1 MRSFTTCVVVLLS
14 TVSFTGVNGQQG
26 NCLVSNGP
34 NLAHDMPSE
43 TVCGRPD
50 TELPLRID
58 GRSCTSFC
66 LNDSGHAV
74 FGSNYDNDI
83 PEGIVSINTRGI
95 IKSGFMPGTTG
106 QVARWTSKYASVT
119 FTVVGHQLAWAGMN
133 EKGLVMS
140 TMALGETQNPS
151 PDERAPLH
159 SPHWMQYMLDNCSS
173 VTDIVAADSLVR
185 IFETVDHYLVSDGT
199 GDCAVIE
206 FLNGQMVMH
215 AGHSLPVAALT
226 NSTYSVSVDLLDG
239 VTKGSSVGNG
249 IQNVTG
255 SLRRFLTAAEQ
266 VKAFEPAGA
275 EYAVKY
281 AFDILDKVGGDATL
295 WSIVFDTHDLTVYF
309 RTKSHR
315 AIRYLSLN
323 DFDLSCQAPD
333 MMIDI
338 HEKLEGRI
346 ADSMKDYSSDENFEF
361 FRKAIVRREIPMS
374 DEQLEAIRTALDSYE
389 CEQ

>member
-1 MRSFTTCVVVLLS
+1 MRSLTAFVVILLS
-14 TVSFTGVNGQQG
+14 TGSFTSVNGLQSH
-26 NCLVSNGP
+26 CLVSNST
-34 NLAHDMPSE
+34 N
-43 TVCGRPD
+43 CGRPA

-66 LNDSGHAV
+66 LEDNGHAV

-83 PEGIVSINTRGI
+83 PDGMVFINKRGV

-151 PDERAPLH
+151 LDERAPLH

-239 VTKGSSVGNG
+239 GTKGSSVGNG
-249 IQNVTG
+249 VQNVTG
-255 SLRRFLTAAEQ
+255 SLRRFLTAAER

-281 AFDILDKVGGDATL
+281 AFDILDKVGGEATL

-338 HEKLEGRI
+338 HEKLERRI
-346 ADSMKDYSSDENFEF
+346 VDSMKDYSSDENFEF

-374 DEQLEAIRTALDSYE
+374 DEQLEAIRTVLDRYE